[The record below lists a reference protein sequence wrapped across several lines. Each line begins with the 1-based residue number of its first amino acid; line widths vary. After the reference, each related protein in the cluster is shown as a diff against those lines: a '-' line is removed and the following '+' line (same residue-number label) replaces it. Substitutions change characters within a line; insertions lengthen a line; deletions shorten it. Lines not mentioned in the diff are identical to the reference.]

1 MFNALAIFFKMHDV
15 AVFVIFL
22 RGNYTV
28 SPTFVFEEFI
38 YRRIHFLATLLFF
51 KTLIWGNQNQGL
63 GG

>member
-1 MFNALAIFFKMHDV
+1 MLDARFFKMHDV

-28 SPTFVFEEFI
+28 SPTFVFEEFL
-38 YRRIHFLATLLFF
+38 HFLATLLFF